1 MELNMKHLKKLISET
16 VKLSKMDWAVK
27 EDMADMYKQD
37 AQDYKSILNFF
48 KDGNISGA
56 KKLIQYMDTLPREGA
71 LVAIAYDLGKLW
83 VLENLDYEVRI

>member
-1 MELNMKHLKKLISET
+1 MELNMKHLKELIKET
-16 VKLSKMDWAVK
+16 VKLSKLDWAIK

-56 KKLIQYMDTLPREGA
+56 KKLIQYMDTLPREHA
-71 LVAIAYDLGKLW
+71 IIAIAYDTSNEW
-83 VLENLDYEVRI
+83 VAENLGWEVN

>member
-1 MELNMKHLKKLISET
+1 MKHLKKLISET

-56 KKLIQYMDTLPREGA
+56 KKLIQYMDTLPREHA
-71 LVAIAYDLGKLW
+71 LIAIAADTGTQW
-83 VLENLDYEVRI
+83 VLENLGWDAS

>member
-1 MELNMKHLKKLISET
+1 MKHLKKLISET
-16 VKLSKMDWAVK
+16 VKLSKMDWAVE

-56 KKLIQYMDTLPREGA
+56 KKLIQFMDTLPREH
-71 LVAIAYDLGKLW
+71 AIISIGYDLGNDW
-83 VLENLDYEVRI
+83 VEENLGWRIN